1 MIEGM
6 YASSKKSCS
15 YLKLSIEGNDIY
27 IFLNKIASF
36 IMQEREKKQFETGLE
51 K

>member
-1 MIEGM
+1 M

-27 IFLNKIASF
+27 FLNKIASF
-36 IMQEREKKQFETGLE
+36 IMQKREEKQFETGLE